1 MAGSVA
7 GRGATWWGAA
17 EWRTPGVP
25 IGNAARTFWL
35 YSKFPSSHTEILL
48 SPLMRC
54 HTTYN
59 ILHGMMLCFR
69 RGGGGAIYPPLL
81 SSSNESG
88 AGGGSSLQDKKNL
101 SILGFSKPIMDDVFF
116 PPLSGSPLAANVEI
130 PTGGTDM

>member
-35 YSKFPSSHTEILL
+35 YSKFPSSHTENLL
-48 SPLMRC
+48 NPLMRC

-81 SSSNESG
+81 SSSNENG
-88 AGGGSSLQDKKNL
+88 AGGDPVSKTRKIYPSSA
-101 SILGFSKPIMDDVFF
+101 FSKPIMDDVFF
-116 PPLSGSPLAANVEI
+116 SPLSGSPLAANVEI